1 MCAECRQIPCDPRCP
16 NAPDPDP
23 DYICDRCGEPVYDN
37 LYYEMDNGGRECPN
51 CNERRER
58 WI

>member
-1 MCAECRQIPCDPRCP
+1 MCAECRQVPCDPSCP

-23 DYICDRCGEPVYDN
+23 DYICDRCGEPVFDN
-37 LYYEMDNGGRECPN
+37 RYYETDNGGRECPE

-58 WI
+58 YL

>member
-37 LYYEMDNGGRECPN
+37 LCYEMDNGGRECPN